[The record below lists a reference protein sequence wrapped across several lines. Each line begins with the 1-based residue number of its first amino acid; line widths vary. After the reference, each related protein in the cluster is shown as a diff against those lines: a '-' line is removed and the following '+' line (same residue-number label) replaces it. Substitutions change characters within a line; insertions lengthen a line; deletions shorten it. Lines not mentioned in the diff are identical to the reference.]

1 MLKKVMNY
9 RLYSN
14 HVPISYCSMSIIRQ
28 REYSSVIG
36 SRQYFY
42 VWDDKGQLFL
52 HDCKHKNFVSCLK
65 DKSFLN
71 MMYRLLRRVP
81 ESSSQVK
88 NEGVV
93 YPLVS
98 PCGKE
103 TNFLRVEDPIAAVV
117 FGSIH
122 PFPSTLI
129 GSNDRFELVVGGS
142 ELRQEFHPRHLSVDF
157 DSGRFYHTVLN
168 HRHLSNEQ
176 GLLHGFISQ
185 QLSPMITL
193 SEDGERFLL
202 RWTDGKE
209 YPIPPQP
216 THPTNT
222 HTKDDKK
229 IFS

>member
-14 HVPISYCSMSIIRQ
+14 HVTISYCSMSIIRQ
-28 REYSSVIG
+28 RQYSSVIG
-36 SRQYFY
+36 SRQYYY

-81 ESSSQVK
+81 ESSQKVE

-103 TNFLRVEDPIAAVV
+103 MNFLRVEDPLAAVV

-122 PFPSTLI
+122 PLPSTLI

-142 ELRQEFHPRHLSVDF
+142 ELRQEFHPRYLSVDF

-209 YPIPPQP
+209 YLIPPQP
-216 THPTNT
+216 TYPANTEPTNT
-222 HTKDDKK
+222 R
-229 IFS
+229 